1 MKRFELGLFT
11 LCILLGAAIG
21 EAFGVAVAIAAYMM
35 ISGLVEQFTQYRKQN
50 NKKRIIDFEK
60 KEAK

>member
-1 MKRFELGLFT
+1 MKKFELGLFT

-21 EAFGVAVAIAAYMM
+21 EAFGVAVAIAAHMM

-50 NKKRIIDFEK
+50 NKRIIDFGK

>member
-1 MKRFELGLFT
+1 MKKFELGLFT

-50 NKKRIIDFEK
+50 NKRIVEFGK